1 MSDRGNEFMKE
12 HGAKR
17 EFWDEN
23 LKFKYYK
30 KTFREYWGSVYG
42 LPHQP
47 FPDAALTCEP
57 KYQQW
62 CVGISGYMPV
72 DRGKNFKT
80 FIRERLAEAEEQEI
94 PPSLE
99 DGVEIEVVV
108 LNILKNALRSARNFD
123 DPQESDELR
132 PGEGI
137 FTEAAED
144 SKCGREVYIKFEW
157 LKARVLHEVSV
168 GNTET
173 KLTRAMVIAWL
184 EAHGRHC
191 SRNATVNRRRSAY
204 VLPYSLV
211 AEHQVFALKAFTPG
225 M

>member
-1 MSDRGNEFMKE
+1 MSSPVWSLRVRCLRLSREKLIGKQPKGSTTATANTMLRLSNVAWMMPFSMSAVACNDRLWECVMSDRGNEFMKE

-42 LPHQP
+42 LTHQP

-80 FIRERLAEAEEQEI
+80 FIRERLAEA
-94 PPSLE
+94 
-99 DGVEIEVVV
+99 
-108 LNILKNALRSARNFD
+108 
-123 DPQESDELR
+123 
-132 PGEGI
+132 
-137 FTEAAED
+137 
-144 SKCGREVYIKFEW
+144 
-157 LKARVLHEVSV
+157 
-168 GNTET
+168 
-173 KLTRAMVIAWL
+173 
-184 EAHGRHC
+184 
-191 SRNATVNRRRSAY
+191 
-204 VLPYSLV
+204 
-211 AEHQVFALKAFTPG
+211 
-225 M
+225 